1 MLRVEASTGRIAGGK
16 RPGHWGCRA
25 GEVVKYP
32 DAVAESVVDS
42 SRERSSVVRTPQV
55 VIADN
60 EIFEAHEGGKLS
72 VVLKSPLDTQRAL
85 SIAYTPGVAQVS
97 RAIAADVTLA
107 KRYTWA
113 NRLVAVISDGTAVLG
128 LGDIGP
134 AASLPVMEG
143 KSALFK
149 TFGGLDSIPIVL
161 DTKDP
166 DEIVETIVRLR
177 PTFGAV
183 NLEDIS
189 APRCFEIERRVI
201 EALDCPVMHDDQH
214 GTAIVVLAALLG
226 ASKVLERD
234 MHNLKIVISGA
245 GAAGIACANI
255 LLAKGIGD
263 ITVLDSRGIVHTGR
277 NDLNPFK
284 AELATRTN
292 PRGLTGGTAEALTGA
307 DVFMGVS
314 AGLVPEELIAT
325 MTPGGIVF
333 AMSNPDPEIHPDVAR
348 KYAAVVATGRSD
360 FPNQINNVLAFPG
373 VFRGALDAGARRI
386 TEKMKVAAAEAIFS
400 VVGDDLAVDHI
411 VPSALDPRVGPA
423 VAAAVAAASEE
434 SVG

>member
-1 MLRVEASTGRIAGGK
+1 MVSTPR
-16 RPGHWGCRA
+16 
-25 GEVVKYP
+25 
-32 DAVAESVVDS
+32 
-42 SRERSSVVRTPQV
+42 V
-55 VIADN
+55 VIDDE
-60 EIFEAHEGGKLS
+60 EIFAAHVGGKLS
-72 VVLKSPLDTQRAL
+72 VELKAPLDTQRAL

-97 RAIAADVTLA
+97 RAIASDHTLA
-107 KRYTWA
+107 KKYTWA
-113 NRLVAVISDGTAVLG
+113 NRLVAVVSDGTAVLG

-166 DEIVETIVRLR
+166 DEIVETVIRLR

-189 APRCFEIERRVI
+189 APRCFEIERRLI

-214 GTAIVVLAALLG
+214 GTAIVVLAALMG
-226 ASKVLERD
+226 ATKCLDRD
-234 MHNLKIVISGA
+234 MRSLKVVMSGA
-245 GAAGIACANI
+245 GAAGVACTNI
-255 LLAKGIGD
+255 LLAAGITD
-263 ITVLDSRGIVHTGR
+263 ITVLDSQGILHTGR
-277 NDLNPFK
+277 SDMNSVK
-284 AELATRTN
+284 AELASRTN
-292 PRGLTGGTAEALTGA
+292 PRGLTGGIAEALDGA
-307 DVFMGVS
+307 DAFMGVS

-333 AMSNPDPEIHPDVAR
+333 AMSNPDPEIHPDAAR
-348 KYAAVVATGRSD
+348 KHAAIVATGRSD

-400 VVGDDLAVDHI
+400 VVGDDLAADHI
-411 VPSALDPRVGPA
+411 VPSPLDPRVGPT
-423 VAAAVAAASEE
+423 VAAAVAAASE
-434 SVG
+434 S

>member
-1 MLRVEASTGRIAGGK
+1 
-16 RPGHWGCRA
+16 
-25 GEVVKYP
+25 
-32 DAVAESVVDS
+32 VAEL
-42 SRERSSVVRTPQV
+42 VRTPQV
-55 VIADN
+55 VIDDA
-60 EIFEAHEGGKLS
+60 EIFAAHEGGKLS
-72 VVLKSPLDTQRAL
+72 VELKSPLDTQRAL

-97 RAIAADVTLA
+97 RAIATDHTLA
-107 KRYTWA
+107 AKYTWA
-113 NRLVAVISDGTAVLG
+113 NRLVAVISDGSAVLG

-161 DTKDP
+161 DTKDT
-166 DEIVETIVRLR
+166 DEIVETIIRLR

-226 ASKVLERD
+226 AAKALERD
-234 MHNLKIVISGA
+234 MHTLKIVISGA

-255 LLAKGIGD
+255 LLAKGISD
-263 ITVLDSRGIVHTGR
+263 ITVLDSQGIVHSGR
-277 NDLNPFK
+277 GDMNPFK

-292 PRGLTGGTAEALTGA
+292 PRGLTGGMAEALAGA

-423 VAAAVAAASEE
+423 VAAAVAAASE
-434 SVG
+434 V

>member
-1 MLRVEASTGRIAGGK
+1 
-16 RPGHWGCRA
+16 
-25 GEVVKYP
+25 
-32 DAVAESVVDS
+32 VAETVVGS
-42 SRERSSVVRTPQV
+42 SDERSSAARTPQV
-55 VIADN
+55 VIDDA
-60 EIFEAHEGGKLS
+60 EIFAAHEGGKLS
-72 VVLKSPLDTQRAL
+72 VELKSPLDTQRAL

-97 RAIAADVTLA
+97 RAIATDHTLA
-107 KRYTWA
+107 AKYTWA
-113 NRLVAVISDGTAVLG
+113 NRLVAVVSDGTAVLG

-161 DTKDP
+161 ATTDP
-166 DEIVETIVRLR
+166 DEIIETLVRLR

-189 APRCFEIERRVI
+189 APRCFEIERRAI

-226 ASKVLERD
+226 ATKVLGRD
-234 MHNLKIVISGA
+234 MTTLRVVISGA
-245 GAAGIACANI
+245 GAAGVACANI
-255 LLAKGIGD
+255 MLAKGITN
-263 ITVLDSRGIVHTGR
+263 IVVLDSKGIVHSGR
-277 NDLNPFK
+277 DDLNAFK
-284 AELATRTN
+284 AELAQQTN
-292 PRGLTGGTAEALTGA
+292 PEGRTGGMAEAVDGA
-307 DVFMGVS
+307 DVFLGVS
-314 AGLVPEELIAT
+314 AGLVPEGIIAT
-325 MTPGGIVF
+325 MAPGGVVF
-333 AMSNPDPEIHPDVAR
+333 ALSNPDPEIHPDAAR

-386 TEKMKVAAAEAIFS
+386 TEAMKVAAAEAIFS
-400 VVGDDLAVDHI
+400 VVRDDLAVDHI

-423 VAAAVAAASEE
+423 VAAAVAAASG
-434 SVG
+434 V